1 MALTGKFMSK
11 KNPASSVLG
20 PKAMEMVMR
29 DVLSGMEDLAT
40 MKSFES
46 INNVFEIVSITPVE
60 KADDLDVII
69 NKNDTSADIIPFQN
83 KIKS

>member
-1 MALTGKFMSK
+1 MSK
-11 KNPASSVLG
+11 KNPVSSTLG

-46 INNVFEIVSITPVE
+46 INNVFEIVSITPLE
-60 KADDLDVII
+60 KVDGLDVIN
-69 NKNDTSADIIPFQN
+69 NKSDISADIIPFQN
-83 KIKS
+83 KIKT